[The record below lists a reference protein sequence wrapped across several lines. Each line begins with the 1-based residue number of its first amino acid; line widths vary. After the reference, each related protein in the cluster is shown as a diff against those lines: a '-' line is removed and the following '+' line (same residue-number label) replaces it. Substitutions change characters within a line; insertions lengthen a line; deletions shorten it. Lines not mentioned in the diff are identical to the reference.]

1 MLAEAPRSGTCF
13 LAALQMG
20 CLPRAG
26 DGGVGSG
33 QLIFAAF
40 SYLLLGKWNGVL
52 ERSAVARCV
61 HWRGWAK
68 GTGAPPSLQVT
79 WQAGT
84 CKNQF
89 YTRAPYIQQAALL
102 VFQ

>member
-1 MLAEAPRSGTCF
+1 MLAEAPRSGMCF

-20 CLPRAG
+20 RLPRAG

-52 ERSAVARCV
+52 ERSSVAWCV
-61 HWRGWAK
+61 HWRGCSK
-68 GTGAPPSLQVT
+68 GTCAPPSLQVT

-84 CKNQF
+84 CKNKF
-89 YTRAPYIQQAALL
+89 YT
-102 VFQ
+102 